1 MSEISDDNHDENH
14 DDDIGDNNNNSND
27 SIDRNSMHNMGCDMM
42 IISIMPRMIRKH
54 IIYNQRG

>member
-27 SIDRNSMHNMGCDMM
+27 SIDRISMHNMGYDM
-42 IISIMPRMIRKH
+42 IISIMPRMIRKQ